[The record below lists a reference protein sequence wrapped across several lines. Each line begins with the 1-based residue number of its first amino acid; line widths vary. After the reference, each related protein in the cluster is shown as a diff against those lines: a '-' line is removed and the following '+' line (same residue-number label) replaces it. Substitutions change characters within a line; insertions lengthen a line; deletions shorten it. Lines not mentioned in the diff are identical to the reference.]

1 MDALRRS
8 QQGLC
13 KAVRQ
18 YGNNAV
24 KIGSALNAVGHA
36 GLFKGYKIAGN
47 GYPLEPLRRGLFAFY
62 GAQWNRAEL
71 C

>member
-13 KAVRQ
+13 KAVSQ

-24 KIGSALNAVGHA
+24 KIVSALNAVGHA

-71 C
+71 R